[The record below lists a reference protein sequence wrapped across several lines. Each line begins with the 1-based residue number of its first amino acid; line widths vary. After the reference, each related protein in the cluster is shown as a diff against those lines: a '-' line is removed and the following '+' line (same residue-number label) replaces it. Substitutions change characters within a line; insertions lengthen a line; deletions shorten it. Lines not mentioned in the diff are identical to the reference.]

1 VPKGDP
7 PASGFP
13 LVVYAHGTG
22 GDFRNHV
29 SASVAGALSTASV
42 PFAVLGIDQ
51 VTHGPRRGSS
61 TTSPNEL
68 FFNFMNPK
76 AARGNP
82 LQGAADQLSLMRFA
96 ATIDG
101 ASDMP
106 TIIDPDRLFF
116 FGHSQGS
123 TEGSLML
130 PYADGYKA
138 AVLSGN
144 GGSLLNALLTKSKP
158 VNLRA
163 VLPLALSDP
172 TVAGG
177 LGEVHPVLSLLQQW
191 IDPADPM
198 NFARSVVRAPIAGH
212 PPKHVFQTYGTDDT
226 YSPPVTLDVY
236 SIAAQLTQVRPLI
249 SEIGLLEADAP
260 LSGNEGMG
268 MITAGV
274 RQYDPP
280 TGSDGHF
287 VVFDVPQANED
298 MVRFFS
304 MAAAGDIP
312 QIGE

>member
-1 VPKGDP
+1 
-7 PASGFP
+7 
-13 LVVYAHGTG
+13 VYAHGTG
-22 GDFRNHV
+22 GSFRNHV
-29 SASVAGALSTASV
+29 TPSVAGALSTGATK
-42 PFAVLGIDQ
+42 FAVLGIDQ

-61 TTSPNEL
+61 TTPPDEL
-68 FFNFMNPK
+68 FFNFLNPK

-82 LQGAADQLSLMRFA
+82 LQGAADQLSLMKFA

-101 ASDMP
+101 TGDMP
-106 TIIDPDRLFF
+106 TTIDPDRLYF

-130 PYADGYKA
+130 PFADGYKA

-144 GGSLLNALLTKSKP
+144 GGSLMNALLTKSKP
-158 VNLRA
+158 VNIRS
-163 VLPLALSDP
+163 VLPIALSDP
-172 TVAGG
+172 TVAGS

-198 NFARSVVRAPIAGH
+198 NFARSVVREPIAGH
-212 PPKHVFQTYGTDDT
+212 PAKHVFQTYGTDDT

-236 SIAAQLTQVRPLI
+236 SIAAQLTQVRPI
-249 SEIGLLEADAP
+249 VTEIGLLEADAP
-260 LSGNEGMG
+260 LSANDGAG

-274 RQYDPP
+274 RQYEPAA
-280 TGSDGHF
+280 GEDGHF

-304 MAAAGDIP
+304 MAAEGEIP
-312 QIGE
+312 EIGE